1 MNFQVVLLWSDVLLW
16 LLLVSALGF
25 SGLVLKSEPL
35 RAAWGKV
42 GTSRKG
48 MAAVTLLVVFVLI
61 ALLDSLHYRPRLPD
75 MAEGR
80 PVYGV
85 EVYSVLDVVL
95 TQARTRLEKTYSAPF
110 ATRLYTKE
118 NIELADGRRVR
129 DYPRLKHG
137 GRHLGDD
144 EGRVAADV
152 FATTL
157 KGWGL
162 ALALWILLAAAL
174 TIALAWRRGTT
185 VREAWRTLWR
195 RHDGLAWDAV
205 LWTVALILLLAVPL
219 ALLSA
224 DYHVFGTDKVGQSVL
239 YQVFKSVRTALVIGL
254 VPTLVTLPLALLFG
268 LLAGYFGGWLDDA
281 IQYLYTVL
289 SSIPGVLLIA
299 AAVLMMQVVIDTHP
313 EWFASAVERADLRLL
328 ALCFILGLT
337 SWTGLCRLLRGE
349 AMKLREL
356 EYVQAARAFGV
367 GHSGILIRH
376 ILPNVMHI
384 VIISVVM
391 GFSSLVLSEAVLSYV
406 GVGVDPNMTSFGTM
420 INNARL
426 ELGREPV
433 VWWSLLAAMLSMF
446 ILVLAANLFA
456 DVVRDA
462 FDPRTV

>member
-1 MNFQVVLLWSDVLLW
+1 VNFQVVLLWSDALLW
-16 LLLVSALGF
+16 LLLVSVFGF
-25 SGLVLKSEPL
+25 AGLVLRSEPL
-35 RAAWGKV
+35 RAAWGKI
-42 GTSRKG
+42 GASRKG
-48 MAAVTLLVVFVLI
+48 MAAATLLVVFVLI

-85 EVYSVLDVVL
+85 EVYSLLDVVL

-110 ATRLYTKE
+110 ATRLYAKE
-118 NIELADGRRVR
+118 NIEQADGRRVR

-137 GRHLGDD
+137 GVHLANEED
-144 EGRVAADV
+144 RVAADA

-157 KGWGL
+157 KGWAL
-162 ALALWILLAAAL
+162 ALVLWILLAAAL
-174 TIALAWRRGTT
+174 TVALAWRRGMT
-185 VREAWRTLWR
+185 VRDSWRPPWR
-195 RHDGLAWDAV
+195 RRDGLAWDAV
-205 LWTVALILLLAVPL
+205 LWTLALILLLAVPL

-239 YQVFKSVRTALVIGL
+239 YQVLKSVRTALVIGL

-268 LLAGYFGGWLDDA
+268 LLAGYFGGWLDDV

-299 AAVLMMQVVIDTHP
+299 AAVLTMQVVIDTHP
-313 EWFASAVERADLRLL
+313 DWFASAVERADLRLL

-356 EYVQAARAFGV
+356 EYVQAAHAFGV

-433 VWWSLLAAMLSMF
+433 VWWSLLAAMMSMF